1 MFRQVALRKGHLK
14 VIKAYE
20 GTYLPMDPKTST
32 PKGPGFFSKL
42 KADAGGIGRN
52 IKDPRFLIKAPFG
65 MGGGL
70 TRTAG
75 SFGLYPLISE
85 GTRKLGMQG
94 VGKDVADLGIAA
106 ALSRNPYTVGA
117 GLLYGGYRA
126 SRPLVGRLTD
136 LVKERPL
143 GTTASNPSFMPGV
156 DGLLGK
162 PINQTSLEDMIKNN
176 PKGRSISKPG
186 NRQSIASGRGAGDKK
201 TAVGYTEFD
210 DAVAGKDKL
219 MAQENKSDLDKGV
232 IDIDKVVKNV
242 APVPPGGDGG
252 ITADAPIPEKKKD
265 VKVAKVED
273 DAKTDE
279 KANEKIVNKPI
290 VDGAAGK
297 VTAGDG
303 TPVTD
308 NVIQRAKEIRRELM
322 AGQSSQAK
330 LVFLANLASGLM
342 SGTTAKAGIG
352 GALEVFGRALGP
364 AVNNYAAIKL
374 KENEL
379 ENEFMSDALELASD
393 EFEARNSILEAPDV
407 GKTTAGII
415 QFTDANGTVKN
426 MSARQLEDSTI
437 QIAVPG
443 KTDEYG
449 RQLFQTV
456 PVGTFDRFVTTKYA
470 TKEQGVTLRNLSGK
484 YKAYG
489 LGKKT
494 IDILRDAEAMDKK
507 FGGPAGRLNLVT
519 GRLGDAFSDLGLS
532 FATNKESGF
541 EKIDEIKDGMVK
553 DLMADGMKEDE
564 ARKFLEDRFGSTKRM
579 FQDNLKS
586 MGVFKDE
593 SDQANLERLA
603 INETILTYALAN
615 SLKDK
620 DRLTQKD
627 IQMAKEL
634 VNIFPLLR
642 GQKTVIKSLEAVNET
657 ILGDIERLENDYQ
670 FSFFGDSSTINN
682 YRMKYGLLQ
691 PGQDSNPLPNYYKD
705 TDTQQLLE
713 DF

>member
-1 MFRQVALRKGHLK
+1 MSVSKILNRPMFRKAALRKGHLK
-14 VIKAYE
+14 PINANTGIMVGQPI
-20 GTYLPMDPKTST
+20 TSAPVPALRKPPT
-32 PKGPGFFSKL
+32 FMERMAVSGPS
-42 KADAGGIGRN
+42 
-52 IKDPRFLIKAPFG
+52 RFLKSAISIPSIGGYMAGETVAKGLGIENPIGQMGFG
-65 MGGGL
+65 
-70 TRTAG
+70 TAG
-75 SFGLYPLISE
+75 SIAATKALPGLASLPVATSAALMAGPAYLMYAGSKERERIAKMTPKERAAHSAKSKQFGMSYLNDEQFTDQFKPRLDEILAKKDKPE
-85 GTRKLGMQG
+85 RKLVAKGKPG
-94 VGKDVADLGIAA
+94 SGRVGFQD
-106 ALSRNPYTVGA
+106 
-117 GLLYGGYRA
+117 
-126 SRPLVGRLTD
+126 RLTE
-136 LVKERPL
+136 KENE
-143 GTTASNPSFMPGV
+143 S
-156 DGLLGK
+156 D
-162 PINQTSLEDMIKNN
+162 
-176 PKGRSISKPG
+176 
-186 NRQSIASGRGAGDKK
+186 IASG
-201 TAVGYTEFD
+201 V
-210 DAVAGKDKL
+210 V
-219 MAQENKSDLDKGV
+219 
-232 IDIDKVVKNV
+232 DIDKVVKNV
-242 APVPPGGDGG
+242 APNPSGGDQG

-273 DAKTDE
+273 APDTDE
-279 KANEKIVNKPI
+279 KANDKIVNKPI
-290 VDGAAGK
+290 VDGAPGK

-330 LVFLANLASGLM
+330 LVFMANLASGLM

-393 EFEARNSILEAPDV
+393 EIEARNSILEAPDY

-415 QFTDANGTVKN
+415 QFTDANGNVKN

-437 QIAVPG
+437 QVAVPG
-443 KTDEYG
+443 KTDEYV

-470 TKEQGVTLRNLSGK
+470 TKAQFDTLSNLSGK

-489 LGKKT
+489 LGSKT

-532 FATNKESGF
+532 FASNKESGF

-553 DLMADGMKEDE
+553 DLMDSGMKEDE
-564 ARKFLEDRFGSTKRM
+564 ARKFLENRFGSTKRM
-579 FQDNLKS
+579 FEDNLKS

-670 FSFFGDSSTINN
+670 FSYFGDSSTIDN
-682 YRMKYGLLQ
+682 YRRKYGLLK
-691 PGQDSNPLPNYYKD
+691 PGQEGEPLPNYYKD
-705 TDTQQLLE
+705 TTTQDLLE
-713 DF
+713 AF

>member
-1 MFRQVALRKGHLK
+1 MSVSKILNRPMFRKAALRKGHLK
-14 VIKAYE
+14 PINANTGIMVGQPTTAAPVPALRKPPTFME
-20 GTYLPMDPKTST
+20 RMSVS
-32 PKGPGFFSKL
+32 GPS
-42 KADAGGIGRN
+42 
-52 IKDPRFLIKAPFG
+52 RFLRGAVSIPSIGGYMAGETVAKALGIESPIGQMGFG
-65 MGGGL
+65 
-70 TRTAG
+70 TAG
-75 SFGLYPLISE
+75 S
-85 GTRKLGMQG
+85 
-94 VGKDVADLGIAA
+94 IAA
-106 ALSRNPYTVGA
+106 TKALPGLASLPVATSAALMA
-117 GLLYGGYRA
+117 GPAYLMYAGSKERERIAKMTPKERA
-126 SRPLVGRLTD
+126 AHSAKSKQFGMSYLDDEQFTSQFKPRLDEIIAKKDKPERKVVAQGKPGSGRVSFQDRLTE
-136 LVKERPL
+136 KENE
-143 GTTASNPSFMPGV
+143 S
-156 DGLLGK
+156 D
-162 PINQTSLEDMIKNN
+162 
-176 PKGRSISKPG
+176 
-186 NRQSIASGRGAGDKK
+186 IASG
-201 TAVGYTEFD
+201 V
-210 DAVAGKDKL
+210 V
-219 MAQENKSDLDKGV
+219 
-232 IDIDKVVKNV
+232 DIDKVVKNV
-242 APVPPGGDGG
+242 APVPPGGSGG

-265 VKVAKVED
+265 IKVAKVED
-273 DAKTDE
+273 EAKTDE

-393 EFEARNSILEAPDV
+393 EIEARNSILEAPDV

-532 FATNKESGF
+532 FASNKESGF

-579 FQDNLKS
+579 FEDNLKS

-670 FSFFGDSSTINN
+670 FSFFGDSSTIDN
-682 YRMKYGLLQ
+682 YRRKYGLLK